1 MTDILYKKEQLQQRK
16 KNASNKRYKQRTMY
30 KLISLQDNTIM
41 EFSKKKNIIDYLKLN
56 YDQVKVLI
64 TRRIKRGSYQKDFLF
79 IFDNYKIIKEYR

>member
-1 MTDILYKKEQLQQRK
+1 LTDILYKKEQLQQRK